1 MVNFRKWNILFGWIV
16 FLVAAYVY
24 LATIEPTTSLWDC
37 GEFIASSFKLQVG
50 HPPGAPFFMLMAR
63 FFSLFTGNSAHVAK
77 MINSMS
83 ALASAFTILF
93 LFWTITHLV
102 RRIIRSEEGNYTPAQ
117 LVAIIGSGIVGSLA
131 YTFSDTFWFSAV
143 EGEVY
148 ASSSLFTALVFW
160 AILKWENEADD
171 KYATRWIILIA
182 YLMGLS
188 IGVHLLNLL
197 AIPAIVLV
205 FYFRKYN
212 VTPAGTIKAL
222 LVSVVLLGSV
232 MYIIIPG
239 AVWFAS
245 RFELIFVNGF
255 GMPYNSGV
263 IIYLIILTAVL
274 IYGIHKTLKKKQIL
288 LNTILTAL
296 TVILLGYS
304 TYAIIVIRSL
314 ANPPMDENNP
324 ENVFNLL
331 SYLNREQ
338 YGERPLFVGQYFNA
352 RPIKS
357 KQTKRTYTPE
367 NGKYVVTNRKIE
379 YEYNKKYVT
388 LFPRMWSSS
397 NDHIQVYMDWA
408 GIKESEVY
416 NPKTD
421 EKGNIIRDRN
431 GDIVYDRSSPNRPP
445 TFIQNLKFFFKYQ
458 VGQMYLRYFM
468 WNFVGRQNDKQ
479 GYGGATDGN
488 WISGIDFIDRYM
500 VGSTKD
506 MPEELANTP
515 SRNKY
520 YFLPFLL
527 GLVGLFYQAQKDVKN
542 FWVVMFLFI
551 LTGLAIVIYLNQT
564 PLQPRERDYAYAGS
578 FYAFAIWIGIGVYGI
593 FDSVGKR
600 LQNVAGALA
609 IFLLCTFAVPVTM
622 GRETWNDHDRS
633 GRYTARDIAYDY
645 LNSCAPNAILFTNG
659 DNDTFPLWYIQE
671 VEGVRPDVRIVN
683 LMLLNMDWYIDAM
696 KQKSYDSD
704 PLPITIP
711 SKKYLMGTRDMI
723 YVADRLKQYVD
734 IKDLVDFCTSDN
746 PQTKVETQMGYKFNF
761 IPTHKFRIPVDSSVV
776 LANGTVKQ
784 EDASKIVPAIE
795 WSMNRSNLGKSE
807 LIVLDILA
815 HNDWKR
821 PIYYVSTN
829 QEGTLGLEN
838 YMQLDGIAYRLVPIM
853 TPSAGALNTGRIDT
867 DIMYDNLM
875 NKFEY
880 GRMNQPD
887 VYLDDFHLRT
897 LSIIRLRNRFV
908 RLANKLIEEQKT
920 EKAIKVLDRIVELT
934 PYNKVPYDNYV
945 IGIADSYL
953 KCKQIDKANAIIDK
967 YSDFCIRLINYYL
980 EQSPKIISESN
991 YEIRYHLQMIQNM
1004 AITLQNNGQTES
1016 GAALN
1021 EKLNEL
1027 FQLYSRKIE
1036 E

>member
-1 MVNFRKWNILFGWIV
+1 MVTFRKWNILFGWIV
-16 FLVAAYVY
+16 FLIAAFVY
-24 LATIEPTTSLWDC
+24 LSTIEPTTSLWDC
-37 GEFIASSFKLQVG
+37 GEFIASSYKLQVG

-63 FFSLFTGNSAHVAK
+63 FFTLFTSNHAHVAR

-102 RRIIRSEEGNYTPAQ
+102 RRIINSGDDKYKPAQ
-117 LVAIIGSGIVGSLA
+117 MVAIMGSGIVGALA

-143 EGEVY
+143 EAEVY

-160 AILKWENEADD
+160 AILKWENEADN
-171 KYATRWIILIA
+171 KHATRWIILIA

-212 VTPAGTIKAL
+212 VTPTGTIKAL
-222 LVSVVLLGSV
+222 LVSLAILGSV

-239 AVWFAS
+239 AIWFAS
-245 RFELIFVNGF
+245 KFELIFVNGF
-255 GMPYNSGV
+255 GMPYHSGV
-263 IIYLIILTAVL
+263 LIYLIILTAGL
-274 IYGIHKTLKKKQIL
+274 IYGIYSTIKKKQVL
-288 LNTILTAL
+288 MNTILTVIA
-296 TVILLGYS
+296 VILLGYS
-304 TYAIIVIRSL
+304 SYAMIVIRAL
-314 ANPPMDENNP
+314 AHPPMDENNP

-352 RPIKS
+352 RPVKS
-357 KQTKRTYTPE
+357 KQTKPTYTPE
-367 NGKYVVTNRKIE
+367 DGKYVITNRKVE
-379 YEYNKKYVT
+379 YEYDKKYVT
-388 LFPRMWSSS
+388 FFPRMWSSS
-397 NDHIQVYMDWA
+397 SDHIQVYLDWA
-408 GIKESEVY
+408 GIKESQVY

-421 EKGNIIRDRN
+421 ANGNILRDRN
-431 GDIVYDRSSPNRPP
+431 GDIVYDRSSPNRAP
-445 TFIQNLKFFFKYQ
+445 TFMQNLKFFFSYQ
-458 VGQMYLRYFM
+458 VGRMYLRYFM
-468 WNFVGRQNDKQ
+468 WNFVGRQNDKE
-479 GYGGATDGN
+479 GNVSTFDGN
-488 WISGIDFIDRYM
+488 WISGIDFIDRFQ
-500 VGSTKD
+500 VGTSKN

-515 SRNKY
+515 SRNRY

-527 GLVGLFYQAQKDVKN
+527 GMLGLFYQAQKDVKN
-542 FWVVMFLFI
+542 FWVVMTLFI
-551 LTGLAIVIYLNQT
+551 LTGLAIVVYLNQT

-578 FYAFAIWIGIGVYGI
+578 FYAFAIWIGLGVYGI

-600 LQNVAGALA
+600 MHNLAGALA
-609 IFLLCTFAVPVTM
+609 IFLICTFAVPVLM
-622 GRETWNDHDRS
+622 GKENWNDHDRS

-683 LMLLNMDWYIDAM
+683 LMLLNMDWYIDGM
-696 KQKSYDSD
+696 KLKAYESA

-711 SKKYLMGTRDMI
+711 TKKYLMGTRDMV
-723 YVADRLKQYVD
+723 YVASRLNQYVD
-734 IKDLVDFCTSDN
+734 IKDLVEFCTSDN

-761 IPTHKFRIPVDSSVV
+761 IPTHKFRMPVDSAVV
-776 LANGTVKQ
+776 VNNGTVKKK
-784 EDASKIVPAIE
+784 DASKIVPAIE
-795 WSMNRSNLGKSE
+795 WDMNRSNLGKSE

-815 HNDWKR
+815 YNNWKR

-829 QEGTLGLEN
+829 QEGTLGLED
-838 YMQLDGIAYRLVPIM
+838 YMQLDGIAYRLVPIK
-853 TPSAGALNTGRIDT
+853 TPALGVLNTGRIDT
-867 DIMYDNLM
+867 DILYDNLM

-887 VYLDDFHLRT
+887 VYLDEYHLRT

-908 RLANKLIEEQKT
+908 RLANKLIEEGKN

-934 PYNKVPYDNYV
+934 PYNKVPYDNYE

-953 KCKQIDKANAIIDK
+953 KCNQVEKANAIIDK

-980 EQSPKIISESN
+980 EQSPKIINEAS
-991 YEIRYHLQMIQNM
+991 YEIRYHLQMLQNM
-1004 AITLQNNGQTES
+1004 AITLRNDGQTEA
-1016 GAALN
+1016 GEALN
-1021 EKLNEL
+1021 AKLNEL
-1027 FQLYSRKIE
+1027 YQLYTSKIPG
-1036 E
+1036 